1 MSKTTRWLPLL
12 ALLPGLWAAP
22 VPALA
27 GDTPAPAPIELH
39 GFDFHE
45 GDMVALLGGTF
56 FERDEQGY
64 LETALTQAFASKRL
78 RFRNLA
84 WSADTV
90 WGHSR
95 SYFGPPAEGLQ
106 RLKGH
111 LEQIKPQV
119 VICHYGAAEA
129 WEGPE
134 KIPAFLD
141 GYRKLLDLI
150 QKAAG
155 SPRVI
160 LVSPLPG
167 ENRPPRPN
175 LDAYNAHV
183 AAYRDA
189 VRQLAAERHAAF
201 IDAGA
206 LLKQIPNA
214 VRPLTWNGLHLTETS
229 YRTLA
234 VLLPTLLGLPGRPL
248 DEGLRS
254 LVAEKNR
261 LFFNR
266 WRPANETYLFGFR
279 KHEQGQNAAE
289 IPLFDPLI
297 EAKEK
302 EIAAYLDKREP

>member
-1 MSKTTRWLPLL
+1 MSKTTRWLSLL
-12 ALLPGLWAAP
+12 AFISGLGVAADVAAADP
-22 VPALA
+22 SSS
-27 GDTPAPAPIELH
+27 APIQTR
-39 GFDFHE
+39 GFDFQT

-56 FERDEQGY
+56 FERDEASY
-64 LETALTQAFASKRL
+64 IETSLTQSFADKQL

-95 SYFGPPAEGLQ
+95 SYFGPPAEGFE
-106 RLKGH
+106 RLKNH

-119 VICHYGAAEA
+119 VLCHYGAAEA

-134 KIPAFLD
+134 KIPTFIE
-141 GYRKLLDLI
+141 GYRKLLAMVDT
-150 QKAAG
+150 AAG
-155 SPRVI
+155 SPRVVLI
-160 LVSPLPG
+160 SPLLG
-167 ENRPPRPN
+167 ENIPPRPN
-175 LDAYNAHV
+175 LDAYNTHV

-189 VRQLAAERHAAF
+189 IRDLAAELGTAF
-201 IDAGA
+201 IDATS
-206 LLKQIPNA
+206 LIENIPSA
-214 VRPLTWNGLHLTETS
+214 VRPLTWNGLHLTTSS

-234 VLLPTLLGLPGRPL
+234 VLLPSLLGAPGKPL

-254 LVAEKNR
+254 LIAEKNR

-302 EIAAYLDKREP
+302 EIAAHLAKREP